1 MQDNQQDNS
10 FLSTSFGQTL
20 SNSSLRN
27 DPMTRDNITQ
37 AEEMALNQIASD
49 DQILRIVNDGAGTT
63 SNATPNGRSMSL
75 GDVLEQ
81 RISDLE
87 ALQNAAET
95 ASKEGRE
102 GPSWTESNQY
112 DLDFYKSI
120 LYENPDARP
129 EDRITY
135 PRFSQLEI
143 SDCVNYTATGVSE
156 VSQKEYTAYTKM
168 ATFQFPEDSTR
179 YVTYA
184 GTGPEVTSWLE
195 DGRMATTASGV
206 QAQKAASEYLNRV
219 MKEYSG
225 DDFIVAGYSKGG
237 NEALYAG
244 IMLNDDD
251 RKRLYKLRN
260 FDGPGMG
267 SELLENE
274 TFTDQYKKLKEHL
287 GDKLYCLSPQNSF
300 VGHLM
305 NNHDTYVYFQ
315 SCDKDLSSGMMAH
328 VYKNWVFNAD
338 GSLVT
343 ADADGNPLQRTELS
357 EFYESLLENLLAVLT
372 PEQTERF
379 YDMLEKLCVDNEI
392 VGLWE
397 LNKLCTKDGKFD
409 LDTLCNVVVS
419 FAASLDNED
428 LNVLATIVDTIITT
442 NNLSYFLEL
451 LAEYTTKSVGF
462 EWNGFLRGAV
472 DALNRRW
479 VSKIDLA
486 PVLKVLVAA
495 LSTLVVGAAAVY
507 VGVKWVVENA
517 GSMIEK
523 LRLTVS
529 ELCEKFLA
537 NLDSV
542 WAKAEQMIVRIKTR
556 LSQAAQG
563 LYQNIQAIMAA
574 PNAVEALRIA
584 LQQSKEIV
592 VGAADKIGQTVQT
605 VLRTTVEKIDQGF
618 QAGESF
624 FNSIFDGCKLLFRQ
638 TKEHFSS
645 MAGGLSVRASR
656 YVSLDIDKDGLM
668 ETVHL
673 LNKAAQHAEG
683 LGSRVGS
690 ICGRLAREGAVDAL
704 TGNFIS
710 LISSCHVVVARLQ
723 VSHYG
728 EIVSMAG
735 KVERICTAYENAKRQ
750 ICVALSRLNG

>member
-1 MQDNQQDNS
+1 MQDNQQDHS

-49 DQILRIVNDGAGTT
+49 DQILRIVSDGTGPT
-63 SNATPNGRSMSL
+63 SNAVADGRSMSL

-129 EDRITY
+129 KDRITY
-135 PRFSQLEI
+135 PRFSQLKI

-156 VSQKEYTAYTKM
+156 VSQEKYTSYTKM
-168 ATFQFPEDSTR
+168 ATFQFPKDDTR

-206 QAQKAASEYLNRV
+206 QAQKAASEYLNSV

-274 TFTDQYKKLKEHL
+274 TFTDQYKKLKKHL
-287 GDKLYCLSPQNSF
+287 GDKLYCLSPQNSV

-328 VYKNWVFNAD
+328 DYKNWVFNAD

-343 ADADGNPLQRTELS
+343 KDADGNPLQRTELS
-357 EFYESLLENLLAVLT
+357 EFYENLMENLLAVLT

-392 VGLWE
+392 VGFWE

-428 LNVLATIVDTIITT
+428 LNILATIVDTIITT

-529 ELCEKFLA
+529 ELCEKFLT

-542 WAKAEQMIVRIKTR
+542 WAKAEQMIERIKTR

-605 VLRTTVEKIDQGF
+605 VLRTTVEKIERGF

-645 MAGGLSVRASR
+645 MAAGLSIRASR

-668 ETVHL
+668 ETVRL
-673 LNKAAQHAEG
+673 LNKAKQHAEG

-690 ICGRLAREGAVDAL
+690 ICGRLAAEGTVDAM
-704 TGNFIS
+704 TGNFSS

-723 VSHYG
+723 VNHYG
-728 EIVSMAG
+728 DIVSMAG

-750 ICVALSRLNG
+750 IRTALPHLDG

>member
-81 RISDLE
+81 RISDLT
-87 ALQNAAET
+87 AL
-95 ASKEGRE
+95 KEKGV
-102 GPSWTESNQY
+102 SWSESNQY
-112 DLDFYKSI
+112 DLDFYTTLS
-120 LYENPDARP
+120 EN
-129 EDRITY
+129 
-135 PRFSQLEI
+135 PRFSQLKI

-156 VSQKEYTAYTKM
+156 VSKKEYTAYTKM

-206 QAQKAASEYLNRV
+206 QAQKAASKYLNSV

-328 VYKNWVFNAD
+328 DYKNWVFNAD

-442 NNLSYFLEL
+442 NNLSYFLKL

-462 EWNGFLRGAV
+462 ERNGFLRGAV

-479 VSKIDLA
+479 ASKIDLA

-529 ELCEKFLA
+529 DLCEKFLT

-542 WAKAEQMIVRIKTR
+542 WAKAEQMIERIKTR
-556 LSQAAQG
+556 LRQAAQG

-645 MAGGLSVRASR
+645 MAAGLSVRASR

-750 ICVALSRLNG
+750 IRVALSRLNG

>member
-81 RISDLE
+81 RISDLT
-87 ALQNAAET
+87 AL
-95 ASKEGRE
+95 KEKGV
-102 GPSWTESNQY
+102 SWSESNQY
-112 DLDFYKSI
+112 DLDFYTTLS
-120 LYENPDARP
+120 EN
-129 EDRITY
+129 
-135 PRFSQLEI
+135 PRFSQLKI

-156 VSQKEYTAYTKM
+156 VSKKEYTAYTKM

-206 QAQKAASEYLNRV
+206 QAQKAASKYLNSV

-328 VYKNWVFNAD
+328 DYKNWVFNAD

-442 NNLSYFLEL
+442 NNLSYFLKL

-462 EWNGFLRGAV
+462 ERNGFLRGAV

-479 VSKIDLA
+479 ASKIDLA

-542 WAKAEQMIVRIKTR
+542 WAKAEQMIEQIKTR

-645 MAGGLSVRASR
+645 MAAGLSVRASR

-750 ICVALSRLNG
+750 IRVALSRLNG

>member
-81 RISDLE
+81 RISDLT
-87 ALQNAAET
+87 AL
-95 ASKEGRE
+95 KEKGV
-102 GPSWTESNQY
+102 SWSESNQY
-112 DLDFYKSI
+112 DLDFYTTLS
-120 LYENPDARP
+120 EN
-129 EDRITY
+129 
-135 PRFSQLEI
+135 PRFSQLKI

-156 VSQKEYTAYTKM
+156 VSKKEYTAYTKM

-206 QAQKAASEYLNRV
+206 QAQKAASKYLNSV

-328 VYKNWVFNAD
+328 DYKNWVFNAD

-442 NNLSYFLEL
+442 NNLSYFLKL

-462 EWNGFLRGAV
+462 ERNGFLRGAV

-479 VSKIDLA
+479 ASKIDLA

-542 WAKAEQMIVRIKTR
+542 WAKAEQMIERIKTR
-556 LSQAAQG
+556 LRQAAQG

-645 MAGGLSVRASR
+645 MAAGLSVRASR

-750 ICVALSRLNG
+750 IRVALSRLNG

>member
-1 MQDNQQDNS
+1 MKDQQEENP
-10 FLSTSFGQTL
+10 FFSTSFGQTL
-20 SNSSLRN
+20 SGSNQRH
-27 DPMTRDNITQ
+27 DAMTRDNITQ

-49 DQILRIVNDGAGTT
+49 DQILRIVSDGTGPT
-63 SNATPNGRSMSL
+63 SNAVADGRSMSL

-81 RISDLE
+81 RISDLT
-87 ALQNAAET
+87 AL
-95 ASKEGRE
+95 KEKGV
-102 GPSWTESNQY
+102 SWSESNQY
-112 DLDFYKSI
+112 NLDFYKTLS
-120 LYENPDARP
+120 EN
-129 EDRITY
+129 
-135 PRFSQLEI
+135 PRFSQLKI
-143 SDCVNYTATGVSE
+143 SDCVDYTATGVSE
-156 VSQKEYTAYTKM
+156 VSQEKYTSYTKM
-168 ATFQFPEDSTR
+168 ATFQFPKDDTGSCTR

-206 QAQKAASEYLNRV
+206 QAQKAASEYLNSV
-219 MKEYSG
+219 MKEYSGDEFSG

-274 TFTDQYKKLKEHL
+274 TFTDQYKDLKEHL
-287 GDKLYCLSPQNSF
+287 GDKLYCLSPQNSV

-328 VYKNWVFNAD
+328 DYKNWVFNAD

-343 ADADGNPLQRTELS
+343 KDADGNPLQRTELS
-357 EFYESLLENLLAVLT
+357 EFYENLMENLLAVLT

-392 VGLWE
+392 VGFWE
-397 LNKLCTKDGKFD
+397 LNKFCTKDGKFD

-419 FAASLDNED
+419 FAASLDDED

-462 EWNGFLRGAV
+462 EWNGFLRGAL

-537 NLDSV
+537 NLDCV
-542 WAKAEQMIVRIKTR
+542 WAKAEQMIERIKTR

-584 LQQSKEIV
+584 LQQSKEAA
-592 VGAADKIGQTVQT
+592 VGAADWIGQTVQA
-605 VLRTTVEKIDQGF
+605 VLRTTVEKIERGF

-645 MAGGLSVRASR
+645 MAAGLSVRASR

-668 ETVHL
+668 ETVRL
-673 LNKAAQHAEG
+673 LNKAKQHAEG

-690 ICGRLAREGAVDAL
+690 ICGRLAAEGTVDAM
-704 TGNFIS
+704 TGNFSS

-723 VSHYG
+723 VNHYG
-728 EIVSMAG
+728 DIVSMAG

-750 ICVALSRLNG
+750 IRTALPHLDG

>member
-1 MQDNQQDNS
+1 MKDQQEENP
-10 FLSTSFGQTL
+10 FFSTSFGQTL
-20 SNSSLRN
+20 SGSNQRH
-27 DPMTRDNITQ
+27 DAMTRDNITQ

-49 DQILRIVNDGAGTT
+49 DQILRIVSDGTGPT
-63 SNATPNGRSMSL
+63 SNAVADGRSMSL

-81 RISDLE
+81 RISDLT
-87 ALQNAAET
+87 AL
-95 ASKEGRE
+95 KEKGV
-102 GPSWTESNQY
+102 SWSESNQY
-112 DLDFYKSI
+112 NLDFYKTLS
-120 LYENPDARP
+120 EN
-129 EDRITY
+129 
-135 PRFSQLEI
+135 PRFSQLKI
-143 SDCVNYTATGVSE
+143 SDCVDYTATGVSE
-156 VSQKEYTAYTKM
+156 VSQEKYTSYTKM
-168 ATFQFPEDSTR
+168 ATFQFPKDDTGSCTR

-206 QAQKAASEYLNRV
+206 QAQKAASEYLNSV

-225 DDFIVAGYSKGG
+225 DEFSRDDFIVAGYSKGG

-244 IMLNDDD
+244 AMLSEEDL
-251 RKRLYKLRN
+251 KRLYKLRN

-274 TFTDQYKKLKEHL
+274 TFAGKYKALKDHL
-287 GDKLYCLSPQNSF
+287 SDGLYCLSPQNSV

-328 VYKNWVFNAD
+328 DYKNWVFNAD

-343 ADADGNPLQRTELS
+343 KDADGNPLQRTELS
-357 EFYESLLENLLAVLT
+357 EFYENLMENLLAVLT

-392 VGLWE
+392 VGFWE

-419 FAASLDNED
+419 FAASLDDED
-428 LNVLATIVDTIITT
+428 LNVLATIVNTIITT

-451 LAEYTTKSVGF
+451 LAEYTSKSVGF

-479 VSKIDLA
+479 ASKIDLA

-495 LSTLVVGAAAVY
+495 LSRLIVGAAAVY

-529 ELCEKFLA
+529 DLCEKFLT

-542 WAKAEQMIVRIKTR
+542 WAKAEQMIEQIKTR

-563 LYQNIQAIMAA
+563 LYRNIQAIMAA

-584 LQQSKEIV
+584 LQQSKEAA
-592 VGAADKIGQTVQT
+592 VGAADWIGQTVQM
-605 VLRTTVEKIDQGF
+605 VLRTTVEKIERGF

-645 MAGGLSVRASR
+645 MAAGLSVRASR

-668 ETVHL
+668 ETVRL
-673 LNKAAQHAEG
+673 LNKAKQHAEG

-690 ICGRLAREGAVDAL
+690 ICGRLAAEGTVDAM
-704 TGNFIS
+704 TGNFSS

-723 VSHYG
+723 VNHYG
-728 EIVSMAG
+728 DIVSMEG

-750 ICVALSRLNG
+750 IRTALPHLDG

>member
-1 MQDNQQDNS
+1 MKDQQEENP
-10 FLSTSFGQTL
+10 FFSTSFGQTL
-20 SNSSLRN
+20 SGSNQRH
-27 DPMTRDNITQ
+27 DAMTRDNITQ

-49 DQILRIVNDGAGTT
+49 DQILRIVSDGTGPT
-63 SNATPNGRSMSL
+63 SNAVADGRSMSL

-81 RISDLE
+81 RISDLT
-87 ALQNAAET
+87 AL
-95 ASKEGRE
+95 KEKGV
-102 GPSWTESNQY
+102 SWSESNQY
-112 DLDFYKSI
+112 NLDFYKTLS
-120 LYENPDARP
+120 EN
-129 EDRITY
+129 
-135 PRFSQLEI
+135 PRFSQLKI
-143 SDCVNYTATGVSE
+143 SDCVDYTATGVSE
-156 VSQKEYTAYTKM
+156 VSQEKYTSYTKM
-168 ATFQFPEDSTR
+168 ATFQFPKDDTGSCTR

-206 QAQKAASEYLNRV
+206 QAQKAASEYLNSV
-219 MKEYSG
+219 MKEYSGDEFSG

-244 IMLNDDD
+244 AMLSDDD

-274 TFTDQYKKLKEHL
+274 TFAGKYKALKDHL
-287 GDKLYCLSPQNSF
+287 SDGLYCLSPQNSV
-300 VGHLM
+300 VGHLMNNHEM

-315 SCDKDLSSGMMAH
+315 SCDDNLGSGMMAH
-328 VYKNWVFNAD
+328 DYKNWVFNAD

-343 ADADGNPLQRTELS
+343 KDADGNPLQRTELS
-357 EFYESLLENLLAVLT
+357 EFYENLMENLLAVLT

-392 VGLWE
+392 VGFWE

-419 FAASLDNED
+419 FAASLDDED

-495 LSTLVVGAAAVY
+495 LSRLIVGAAAVY

-529 ELCEKFLA
+529 DLCEKFLT

-542 WAKAEQMIVRIKTR
+542 WAKAEQMIEQIKTR

-592 VGAADKIGQTVQT
+592 VGAADKIGQTVQM
-605 VLRTTVEKIDQGF
+605 VLRTTVEKIERGF

-645 MAGGLSVRASR
+645 MAAGLSVRASR

-668 ETVHL
+668 ETVRL
-673 LNKAAQHAEG
+673 LNKAKQHAEG

-690 ICGRLAREGAVDAL
+690 ICGRLAAEGTVDAM
-704 TGNFIS
+704 TGNFSS

-723 VSHYG
+723 VNHYG
-728 EIVSMAG
+728 DIVSMAG

-750 ICVALSRLNG
+750 IRTALPHLDG

>member
-1 MQDNQQDNS
+1 MKDQQEENP
-10 FLSTSFGQTL
+10 FFSTSFGQTL
-20 SNSSLRN
+20 SGSNQRH
-27 DPMTRDNITQ
+27 DAMTRDNITQ

-49 DQILRIVNDGAGTT
+49 DQILRIVSDGTGPT
-63 SNATPNGRSMSL
+63 SNAVADGRSMSL

-81 RISDLE
+81 RISDLT
-87 ALQNAAET
+87 AL
-95 ASKEGRE
+95 KEKGV
-102 GPSWTESNQY
+102 SWSESNQY
-112 DLDFYKSI
+112 NLDFYKTLS
-120 LYENPDARP
+120 EN
-129 EDRITY
+129 
-135 PRFSQLEI
+135 PRFSQLKI
-143 SDCVNYTATGVSE
+143 SDCVDYTATGVSE
-156 VSQKEYTAYTKM
+156 VSQEKYTSYTKM
-168 ATFQFPEDSTR
+168 ATFQFPKDDTGSCTR

-206 QAQKAASEYLNRV
+206 QAQKAASEYLNSV

-225 DDFIVAGYSKGG
+225 DEFSRDDFIVAGYSKGG

-244 IMLNDDD
+244 AMLSEEDL
-251 RKRLYKLRN
+251 KRLYKLRN

-274 TFTDQYKKLKEHL
+274 TFAGKYKALKDHL
-287 GDKLYCLSPQNSF
+287 SDGLYCLSPQNSV
-300 VGHLM
+300 VGHLMNNHEM

-315 SCDKDLSSGMMAH
+315 SCDDNLGSGMMAH
-328 VYKNWVFNAD
+328 DYKNWVFNAD

-343 ADADGNPLQRTELS
+343 KDADGNPLQRTELS
-357 EFYESLLENLLAVLT
+357 EFYENLMENLLAVLT

-392 VGLWE
+392 VGFWE

-419 FAASLDNED
+419 FAASLDDED

-451 LAEYTTKSVGF
+451 LAEYTSKSVGF

-542 WAKAEQMIVRIKTR
+542 WAKAEQMIEQIKTR

-563 LYQNIQAIMAA
+563 LYRNIQAIMAA
-574 PNAVEALRIA
+574 PNAVEAIKIA
-584 LQQSKEIV
+584 LQQSKEAA
-592 VGAADKIGQTVQT
+592 VGAADWIGQTVQA
-605 VLRTTVEKIDQGF
+605 VLRTTVEKIERGF

-645 MAGGLSVRASR
+645 MAAGLSVRASR

-668 ETVHL
+668 ETVRL
-673 LNKAAQHAEG
+673 LDKAKQHAEG

-690 ICGRLAREGAVDAL
+690 ICGRLAAEGTVDAM
-704 TGNFIS
+704 TGNFSS

-750 ICVALSRLNG
+750 IRTALPHLDG

>member
-1 MQDNQQDNS
+1 MQDNQQDHS

-49 DQILRIVNDGAGTT
+49 DQILRMVNDGAGTT

-81 RISDLE
+81 RISDLT
-87 ALQNAAET
+87 AL
-95 ASKEGRE
+95 KKKGV
-102 GPSWTESNQY
+102 SWSESNQY
-112 DLDFYKSI
+112 NLDFYKTLS
-120 LYENPDARP
+120 EN
-129 EDRITY
+129 
-135 PRFSQLEI
+135 PRFSQLKI
-143 SDCVNYTATGVSE
+143 SDCVDYTATDVSE
-156 VSQKEYTAYTKM
+156 VSKKEYTAYTKM

-206 QAQKAASEYLNRV
+206 QAQKAASKYLNSV

-287 GDKLYCLSPQNSF
+287 GDKLYCLSPQNSV

-328 VYKNWVFNAD
+328 DYKNWVFNAD

-357 EFYESLLENLLAVLT
+357 EFYENLMENLLAVLT

-392 VGLWE
+392 VGFWE

-428 LNVLATIVDTIITT
+428 LNILATIVDTIITT

-451 LAEYTTKSVGF
+451 VAEYTTKSVGL
-462 EWNGFLRGAV
+462 EWNGFQRGAV

-542 WAKAEQMIVRIKTR
+542 WAKAEQMIERIKTR

-645 MAGGLSVRASR
+645 MAAGLSVRASR

-750 ICVALSRLNG
+750 IRVALSRLNG

>member
-20 SNSSLRN
+20 SNSNLRN

-81 RISDLE
+81 RISDLT
-87 ALQNAAET
+87 AL
-95 ASKEGRE
+95 KEKGV
-102 GPSWTESNQY
+102 SWSESNQY
-112 DLDFYKSI
+112 DLDFYTTLS
-120 LYENPDARP
+120 EN
-129 EDRITY
+129 
-135 PRFSQLEI
+135 PRFSQLKI

-156 VSQKEYTAYTKM
+156 VSQGKYTSYTKM

-206 QAQKAASEYLNRV
+206 QAQKAASKYLNSV

-328 VYKNWVFNAD
+328 DYKNWVFNAD

-462 EWNGFLRGAV
+462 ERNGFLRGAM

-479 VSKIDLA
+479 ASKIDLA

-542 WAKAEQMIVRIKTR
+542 WAKAEQMIERIKTR
-556 LSQAAQG
+556 LRQAAQG

-645 MAGGLSVRASR
+645 MAAGLSVRASR

-750 ICVALSRLNG
+750 IRVALSRLNG

>member
-49 DQILRIVNDGAGTT
+49 DQILRMVNDGAGTT

-81 RISDLE
+81 RISDLT
-87 ALQNAAET
+87 AL
-95 ASKEGRE
+95 KEKGV
-102 GPSWTESNQY
+102 SWSESNQY
-112 DLDFYKSI
+112 NLDFYKTLS
-120 LYENPDARP
+120 EN
-129 EDRITY
+129 
-135 PRFSQLEI
+135 PRFSQLKI
-143 SDCVNYTATGVSE
+143 SDCVDYTATDVSE
-156 VSQKEYTAYTKM
+156 VSKKEYTAYTKM

-206 QAQKAASEYLNRV
+206 QAQKAASKYLNSV

-244 IMLNDDD
+244 AMLSEKDL
-251 RKRLYKLRN
+251 KRLYKLRN

-328 VYKNWVFNAD
+328 DYKNWVFNAD

-442 NNLSYFLEL
+442 NNLFYFLEL

-479 VSKIDLA
+479 VSKIDLT

-537 NLDSV
+537 NLDGV
-542 WAKAEQMIVRIKTR
+542 WAKAEQMIEQIKTR

-645 MAGGLSVRASR
+645 MAAGLSVRASR

-750 ICVALSRLNG
+750 IRVALSRLNG

>member
-1 MQDNQQDNS
+1 MQDNQQDHS

-49 DQILRIVNDGAGTT
+49 DQILRIVSDGTGPT
-63 SNATPNGRSMSL
+63 SNAVADGRSMSL

-81 RISDLE
+81 RISDLT
-87 ALQNAAET
+87 AL
-95 ASKEGRE
+95 KEKGV
-102 GPSWTESNQY
+102 SWSESNQY
-112 DLDFYKSI
+112 NLDFYKTLS
-120 LYENPDARP
+120 EN
-129 EDRITY
+129 
-135 PRFSQLEI
+135 PRFSQLKI
-143 SDCVNYTATGVSE
+143 SDCVDYTATGVSE
-156 VSQKEYTAYTKM
+156 VSQEKYTSYTKM
-168 ATFQFPEDSTR
+168 ATFQFPKDDTGSCTR

-206 QAQKAASEYLNRV
+206 QAQKAASEYLNSV
-219 MKEYSG
+219 MKEYSGDEFSG

-274 TFTDQYKKLKEHL
+274 TFTKQYKDLKEHL
-287 GDKLYCLSPQNSF
+287 GDKLYCLSPQNSV

-328 VYKNWVFNAD
+328 DYKNWVFNAD

-343 ADADGNPLQRTELS
+343 KDADGNPLQRTELS
-357 EFYESLLENLLAVLT
+357 EFYENLMENLLAVLT

-392 VGLWE
+392 VGFWE

-428 LNVLATIVDTIITT
+428 LNILATIVDTIITT

-462 EWNGFLRGAV
+462 EWNGFLRGAL

-537 NLDSV
+537 NLDCV
-542 WAKAEQMIVRIKTR
+542 WAKAEQMIERIKTR

-584 LQQSKEIV
+584 LQQSKEAA
-592 VGAADKIGQTVQT
+592 VGAADWIGQTVQA
-605 VLRTTVEKIDQGF
+605 VLRTTVEKIERGF

-645 MAGGLSVRASR
+645 MAAGLSVRASR

-668 ETVHL
+668 ETVRL
-673 LNKAAQHAEG
+673 LNKAKQHAEG

-690 ICGRLAREGAVDAL
+690 ICGRLAAEGTVDAM
-704 TGNFIS
+704 TGNFSS

-723 VSHYG
+723 VNHYG
-728 EIVSMAG
+728 DIVSMAG

-750 ICVALSRLNG
+750 IRTALPHLDG

>member
-1 MQDNQQDNS
+1 MKDQQEENP
-10 FLSTSFGQTL
+10 FFSTSFGQTL
-20 SNSSLRN
+20 SGSNQRH
-27 DPMTRDNITQ
+27 DAMTRDNITQ

-49 DQILRIVNDGAGTT
+49 DQILRIVSDGTGPT
-63 SNATPNGRSMSL
+63 SNAVADGRSMSL

-81 RISDLE
+81 RISDLN
-87 ALQNAAET
+87 AL
-95 ASKEGRE
+95 KEKGV
-102 GPSWTESNQY
+102 SWSESNQY
-112 DLDFYKSI
+112 NLDFYKTLS
-120 LYENPDARP
+120 EN
-129 EDRITY
+129 
-135 PRFSQLEI
+135 PRFSQLKI

-156 VSQKEYTAYTKM
+156 VSQEKYTSYTKM
-168 ATFQFPEDSTR
+168 ATFQFPKDDTGSCTR

-206 QAQKAASEYLNRV
+206 QAQKAASEYLNSV

-225 DDFIVAGYSKGG
+225 DEFSRDDFIVAGYSKGG

-244 IMLNDDD
+244 AMLSEEDL
-251 RKRLYKLRN
+251 KRLYKLRN

-328 VYKNWVFNAD
+328 DYKNWVFNAD

-343 ADADGNPLQRTELS
+343 KDADGNPLQRTELS
-357 EFYESLLENLLAVLT
+357 EFYENLMENLLAVLT

-379 YDMLEKLCVDNEI
+379 YDMLEKLCVDNKITWTSEF
-392 VGLWE
+392 
-397 LNKLCTKDGKFD
+397 NKIWTKDGKFD

-419 FAASLDNED
+419 FAASLDDED

-479 VSKIDLA
+479 ASKIDLA

-495 LSTLVVGAAAVY
+495 LSRLIVGAAAVY

-517 GSMIEK
+517 GSTIEK

-529 ELCEKFLA
+529 DLCEKFLT

-542 WAKAEQMIVRIKTR
+542 WAKAEQMIEQIKTR

-563 LYQNIQAIMAA
+563 LYRNIQAIMAA
-574 PNAVEALRIA
+574 PNAVEAITIA

-592 VGAADKIGQTVQT
+592 VVAADKIGQTVQM
-605 VLRTTVEKIDQGF
+605 VLRTTVEKIERGF

-645 MAGGLSVRASR
+645 MAAGLSVRASR

-668 ETVHL
+668 ETVRL

-690 ICGRLAREGAVDAL
+690 ICGRLAAEGTVDAM
-704 TGNFIS
+704 TGNFSS

-723 VSHYG
+723 VNHYG
-728 EIVSMAG
+728 DIVSMEG

-750 ICVALSRLNG
+750 IRTALPHLDG

>member
-1 MQDNQQDNS
+1 MKDQQEENP
-10 FLSTSFGQTL
+10 FFSTSFGQTL
-20 SNSSLRN
+20 SGSNQRH
-27 DPMTRDNITQ
+27 DAMTRDNITQ

-49 DQILRIVNDGAGTT
+49 DQILRIVSDGTGPT
-63 SNATPNGRSMSL
+63 SNAVADGRSMSL

-81 RISDLE
+81 RISDLT
-87 ALQNAAET
+87 AL
-95 ASKEGRE
+95 KEKGV
-102 GPSWTESNQY
+102 SWSESNQY
-112 DLDFYKSI
+112 NLDFYKTLS
-120 LYENPDARP
+120 EN
-129 EDRITY
+129 
-135 PRFSQLEI
+135 PRFSQLKI

-156 VSQKEYTAYTKM
+156 VSQEKYTSYTKM
-168 ATFQFPEDSTR
+168 ATFQFPKDDTGSCTR

-206 QAQKAASEYLNRV
+206 QAQKAASEYLNSV

-225 DDFIVAGYSKGG
+225 DEFSRDDFIVAGYSKGG

-244 IMLNDDD
+244 AMLSEEDL
-251 RKRLYKLRN
+251 KRLYKLRN

-328 VYKNWVFNAD
+328 DYKNWVFNAD

-343 ADADGNPLQRTELS
+343 KDADGNPLQRTELS
-357 EFYESLLENLLAVLT
+357 EFYENLMENLLAVLT

-379 YDMLEKLCVDNEI
+379 YDMLEKLCVDNKITWTSEF
-392 VGLWE
+392 
-397 LNKLCTKDGKFD
+397 NKIWTKDGKFD

-419 FAASLDNED
+419 FAASLDDED

-479 VSKIDLA
+479 ASKIDLA

-495 LSTLVVGAAAVY
+495 LSRLIVGAAAVY

-517 GSMIEK
+517 GSTIEK

-529 ELCEKFLA
+529 DLCEKFLT

-542 WAKAEQMIVRIKTR
+542 WAKAEQMIEQIKTR

-563 LYQNIQAIMAA
+563 LYRNIQAIMAA
-574 PNAVEALRIA
+574 PNAVEAIKIA

-592 VGAADKIGQTVQT
+592 VVAADKIGQTVQM
-605 VLRTTVEKIDQGF
+605 VLRTTVEKIERGF

-645 MAGGLSVRASR
+645 MAAGLSVRASR

-668 ETVHL
+668 ETVRL

-690 ICGRLAREGAVDAL
+690 ICGRLAAEGTVDAM
-704 TGNFIS
+704 TGNFSS

-723 VSHYG
+723 VNHYG
-728 EIVSMAG
+728 DIVSMEG

-750 ICVALSRLNG
+750 IRTALPHLDG

>member
-1 MQDNQQDNS
+1 MKDQQEENP
-10 FLSTSFGQTL
+10 FFSTSFGQTL
-20 SNSSLRN
+20 SGSNQRH
-27 DPMTRDNITQ
+27 DAMTRDNITQ

-49 DQILRIVNDGAGTT
+49 DQILRIVSDGTGPT
-63 SNATPNGRSMSL
+63 SNAVADGRSMSL

-81 RISDLE
+81 RISDLT
-87 ALQNAAET
+87 AL
-95 ASKEGRE
+95 KEKGV
-102 GPSWTESNQY
+102 SWSESNQY
-112 DLDFYKSI
+112 NLDFYKTLS
-120 LYENPDARP
+120 EN
-129 EDRITY
+129 
-135 PRFSQLEI
+135 PRFSQLKI
-143 SDCVNYTATGVSE
+143 SDCVDYTATGVSE
-156 VSQKEYTAYTKM
+156 VSQEKYTSYTKM
-168 ATFQFPEDSTR
+168 ATFQFPKDDTGSCTR

-206 QAQKAASEYLNRV
+206 QAQKAASEYLNSV

-225 DDFIVAGYSKGG
+225 DEFSRDDFIVAGYSKGG

-244 IMLNDDD
+244 AMLSEEDL
-251 RKRLYKLRN
+251 KRLYKLRN

-287 GDKLYCLSPQNSF
+287 GDKLYCLSPQNSV
-300 VGHLM
+300 VGHLMNNHEM

-315 SCDKDLSSGMMAH
+315 SCDDNLGSGMMAH
-328 VYKNWVFNAD
+328 DYKNWVFNAD

-343 ADADGNPLQRTELS
+343 KDADGNPLQRTELS
-357 EFYESLLENLLAVLT
+357 EFYENLMENLLAVLT

-392 VGLWE
+392 VGFWE

-419 FAASLDNED
+419 FAASLDDED

-451 LAEYTTKSVGF
+451 LAEYTSKSVGF

-529 ELCEKFLA
+529 DLCEKFLT

-542 WAKAEQMIVRIKTR
+542 WAKAEQMIEQIKTR

-563 LYQNIQAIMAA
+563 LYRNIQAIMAA

-584 LQQSKEIV
+584 LQQSKEAA
-592 VGAADKIGQTVQT
+592 VGAADWIGQTIQA
-605 VLRTTVEKIDQGF
+605 VLRTTVEKIERGF

-645 MAGGLSVRASR
+645 MAAGLSVRASR

-668 ETVHL
+668 ETVRL
-673 LNKAAQHAEG
+673 LNKAKQHAEG

-690 ICGRLAREGAVDAL
+690 ICGRLAAEGTVDAM
-704 TGNFIS
+704 TGNFSS

-723 VSHYG
+723 VNHYG
-728 EIVSMAG
+728 DIVSMAG

-750 ICVALSRLNG
+750 IRTALPHLDG

>member
-1 MQDNQQDNS
+1 MQDNQQDHS

-49 DQILRIVNDGAGTT
+49 DQILRIVSDGTGPT
-63 SNATPNGRSMSL
+63 SNAVADGRSMSL

-81 RISDLE
+81 RISDLT
-87 ALQNAAET
+87 AL
-95 ASKEGRE
+95 KEKGV
-102 GPSWTESNQY
+102 SWSESNQY
-112 DLDFYKSI
+112 NLDFYKTLS
-120 LYENPDARP
+120 EN
-129 EDRITY
+129 
-135 PRFSQLEI
+135 PRFSQLKI
-143 SDCVNYTATGVSE
+143 SDCVDYTATGVSE
-156 VSQKEYTAYTKM
+156 VSQEKYTSYTKM
-168 ATFQFPEDSTR
+168 ATFQFPKDDTGSCTR

-206 QAQKAASEYLNRV
+206 QAQKAASEYLNSV
-219 MKEYSG
+219 MKEYSGDEFSG

-244 IMLNDDD
+244 AMLSDDD

-274 TFTDQYKKLKEHL
+274 TFAGKYKALKDHL
-287 GDKLYCLSPQNSF
+287 SDGLYCLSPQNSV
-300 VGHLM
+300 VGHLMNNHEM

-315 SCDKDLSSGMMAH
+315 SCDDNLGSGMMAH
-328 VYKNWVFNAD
+328 DYKNWVFNAD

-343 ADADGNPLQRTELS
+343 KDADGNPLQRTELS
-357 EFYESLLENLLAVLT
+357 EFYENLMENLLAVLT

-392 VGLWE
+392 VGFWE

-419 FAASLDNED
+419 FAASLDDED

-495 LSTLVVGAAAVY
+495 LSRLIVGAAAVY

-529 ELCEKFLA
+529 DLCEKFLT

-542 WAKAEQMIVRIKTR
+542 WAKAEQMIEQIKTR

-592 VGAADKIGQTVQT
+592 VGAADKIGQTVQM
-605 VLRTTVEKIDQGF
+605 VLRTTVEKIERGF

-645 MAGGLSVRASR
+645 MAAGLSVRASR

-668 ETVHL
+668 ETVRL
-673 LNKAAQHAEG
+673 LNKAKQHAEG

-690 ICGRLAREGAVDAL
+690 ICGRLAAEGTVDAM
-704 TGNFIS
+704 TGNFSS

-723 VSHYG
+723 VNHYG
-728 EIVSMAG
+728 DIVSMAG

-750 ICVALSRLNG
+750 IRTALPHLDG

>member
-1 MQDNQQDNS
+1 MKDQQEENP
-10 FLSTSFGQTL
+10 FFSTSFGQTL
-20 SNSSLRN
+20 SGSNQRH
-27 DPMTRDNITQ
+27 DAMTRDNITQ

-49 DQILRIVNDGAGTT
+49 DQILRIVSDGTGPT
-63 SNATPNGRSMSL
+63 SNAVADGRSMSL

-81 RISDLE
+81 RISDLT
-87 ALQNAAET
+87 AL
-95 ASKEGRE
+95 KEKGV
-102 GPSWTESNQY
+102 SWSESNQY
-112 DLDFYKSI
+112 NLDFYKTLS
-120 LYENPDARP
+120 EN
-129 EDRITY
+129 
-135 PRFSQLEI
+135 PRFSQLKI
-143 SDCVNYTATGVSE
+143 SDCVDYTATGVSE
-156 VSQKEYTAYTKM
+156 VSQEKYTSYTKM
-168 ATFQFPEDSTR
+168 ATFQFPKDDTGSCTR

-206 QAQKAASEYLNRV
+206 QAQKAASKYLNSV

-287 GDKLYCLSPQNSF
+287 GDKLYCLSPQNSV

-315 SCDKDLSSGMMAH
+315 SCDKDLGSGMMAH
-328 VYKNWVFNAD
+328 DYKNWVFNAD

-343 ADADGNPLQRTELS
+343 KDADGNPLQRTELS
-357 EFYESLLENLLAVLT
+357 EFYENLMENLLAVLT

-392 VGLWE
+392 VGFWE

-419 FAASLDNED
+419 FAASLDDED

-451 LAEYTTKSVGF
+451 LAEYTSKSVGF
-462 EWNGFLRGAV
+462 EWNGLLRGAV

-486 PVLKVLVAA
+486 PVLQVLIAA
-495 LSTLVVGAAAVY
+495 LSTLIVGAAAVY

-542 WAKAEQMIVRIKTR
+542 WAKAEQMIEQIKTR

-563 LYQNIQAIMAA
+563 LYRNIQAIMAA
-574 PNAVEALRIA
+574 PNAVEAIKIA
-584 LQQSKEIV
+584 LQQSKEAA
-592 VGAADKIGQTVQT
+592 VGAADWTGQTVQA
-605 VLRTTVEKIDQGF
+605 VLRTTVEKIERGF

-645 MAGGLSVRASR
+645 MAAGLSVRASR

-668 ETVHL
+668 ETVRL
-673 LNKAAQHAEG
+673 LDKAKQHAEG

-690 ICGRLAREGAVDAL
+690 ICGRLAAEGTVDAM
-704 TGNFIS
+704 TGNFSS

-750 ICVALSRLNG
+750 IRVALSRLNG

>member
-1 MQDNQQDNS
+1 MKDQQEENP
-10 FLSTSFGQTL
+10 FFSTSFGQTL
-20 SNSSLRN
+20 SGSNQRH
-27 DPMTRDNITQ
+27 DAMTRDNITQ

-49 DQILRIVNDGAGTT
+49 DQILRIVSDGTGPT
-63 SNATPNGRSMSL
+63 SNAVADGRSMSL

-81 RISDLE
+81 RISDLT
-87 ALQNAAET
+87 AL
-95 ASKEGRE
+95 KEKGV
-102 GPSWTESNQY
+102 SWSESNQY
-112 DLDFYKSI
+112 NLDFYKTLS
-120 LYENPDARP
+120 EN
-129 EDRITY
+129 
-135 PRFSQLEI
+135 PRFSQLKI
-143 SDCVNYTATGVSE
+143 SDCVDYTATGVSE
-156 VSQKEYTAYTKM
+156 VSQEKYTSYTKM
-168 ATFQFPEDSTR
+168 ATFQFPKDDTGSCTR

-206 QAQKAASEYLNRV
+206 QAQKAASEYLNSV

-225 DDFIVAGYSKGG
+225 DEFSRDDFIVAGYSKGG

-244 IMLNDDD
+244 AMLSEEDL
-251 RKRLYKLRN
+251 KRLYKLRN

-274 TFTDQYKKLKEHL
+274 TFAGKYKALKDHL
-287 GDKLYCLSPQNSF
+287 SDGLYCLSPQNSV
-300 VGHLM
+300 VGHLMNNHEM

-315 SCDKDLSSGMMAH
+315 SCDDNLGSGMMAH
-328 VYKNWVFNAD
+328 DYKNWVFNAD

-343 ADADGNPLQRTELS
+343 KDADGNPLQRTELS
-357 EFYESLLENLLAVLT
+357 EFYENLMENLLAVLT

-392 VGLWE
+392 VGFWE

-419 FAASLDNED
+419 FAASLDDED

-451 LAEYTTKSVGF
+451 LAEYTSKSVGF

-542 WAKAEQMIVRIKTR
+542 WAKAEQMIEQIKTR

-563 LYQNIQAIMAA
+563 LYRNIQAIMAA
-574 PNAVEALRIA
+574 PNAVEAIKIA
-584 LQQSKEIV
+584 LQQSKEAA
-592 VGAADKIGQTVQT
+592 VGAADWIGQTVQA
-605 VLRTTVEKIDQGF
+605 VLRTTVEKIERGF

-645 MAGGLSVRASR
+645 MAAGLSVRASR

-668 ETVHL
+668 ETVRL
-673 LNKAAQHAEG
+673 LDKAKQHAEG

-750 ICVALSRLNG
+750 IRVALSRLNG

>member
-1 MQDNQQDNS
+1 MKDQQEENP
-10 FLSTSFGQTL
+10 FFSTSFGQTL
-20 SNSSLRN
+20 SGSNQRH
-27 DPMTRDNITQ
+27 DAMTRDNITQ

-49 DQILRIVNDGAGTT
+49 DQILRIVSDGTGPT
-63 SNATPNGRSMSL
+63 SNAVADGRSMSL

-81 RISDLE
+81 RISDLT
-87 ALQNAAET
+87 AL
-95 ASKEGRE
+95 KEKGV
-102 GPSWTESNQY
+102 SWSESNQY
-112 DLDFYKSI
+112 NLDFYKTLS
-120 LYENPDARP
+120 EN
-129 EDRITY
+129 
-135 PRFSQLEI
+135 PRFSQLKI
-143 SDCVNYTATGVSE
+143 SDCVDYTATDVSE
-156 VSQKEYTAYTKM
+156 VSKKEYTAYTKM

-206 QAQKAASEYLNRV
+206 QAQKAASKYLNSV

-287 GDKLYCLSPQNSF
+287 GDKLYCLSPQNSV

-315 SCDKDLSSGMMAH
+315 SCDKDLGSGMMAH
-328 VYKNWVFNAD
+328 DYKNWVFNAD

-343 ADADGNPLQRTELS
+343 KDADGNPLQRTELS
-357 EFYESLLENLLAVLT
+357 EFYENLMENLLAVLT

-392 VGLWE
+392 VGFWE

-419 FAASLDNED
+419 FAASLDDED

-542 WAKAEQMIVRIKTR
+542 WAKAEQMIEQIKTR

-563 LYQNIQAIMAA
+563 LYRNIQAIMAA
-574 PNAVEALRIA
+574 PNAVEAIKIA
-584 LQQSKEIV
+584 LQQSKEAA
-592 VGAADKIGQTVQT
+592 VGAADWIGQTVQA
-605 VLRTTVEKIDQGF
+605 VLRTTVEKIERGF

-645 MAGGLSVRASR
+645 MAAGLSVRASR

-668 ETVHL
+668 ETVRL
-673 LNKAAQHAEG
+673 LDKAKQHAEG

-750 ICVALSRLNG
+750 IRVALSRLNG

>member
-1 MQDNQQDNS
+1 MKDQQEENP
-10 FLSTSFGQTL
+10 FFSTSFGQTL
-20 SNSSLRN
+20 SGSNQRH
-27 DPMTRDNITQ
+27 DAMTRDNITQ

-49 DQILRIVNDGAGTT
+49 DQILRIVSDGTGPT
-63 SNATPNGRSMSL
+63 SNAVADGRSMSL

-81 RISDLE
+81 RISDLT
-87 ALQNAAET
+87 AL
-95 ASKEGRE
+95 KEKGV
-102 GPSWTESNQY
+102 SWSESNQY
-112 DLDFYKSI
+112 NLDFYKTLS
-120 LYENPDARP
+120 EN
-129 EDRITY
+129 
-135 PRFSQLEI
+135 PRFSQLKI
-143 SDCVNYTATGVSE
+143 SDCVDYTATDVSE
-156 VSQKEYTAYTKM
+156 VSKKEYTAYTKM

-206 QAQKAASEYLNRV
+206 QAQKAASKYLNSV

-244 IMLNDDD
+244 AMLSEEDL
-251 RKRLYKLRN
+251 KRLYKLRN

-274 TFTDQYKKLKEHL
+274 TFTKQYKDLKEHL
-287 GDKLYCLSPQNSF
+287 GDKLYCLSPQNSV

-328 VYKNWVFNAD
+328 DYKNWVFNAD

-343 ADADGNPLQRTELS
+343 KDADGNPLQRTELS
-357 EFYESLLENLLAVLT
+357 EFYENLMENLLAVLT

-392 VGLWE
+392 VGFWE

-495 LSTLVVGAAAVY
+495 LSTLIVGAAAVY

-529 ELCEKFLA
+529 DLCEKFLT

-542 WAKAEQMIVRIKTR
+542 WAKAEQMIEQIKTR

-563 LYQNIQAIMAA
+563 LYRNIQAIMAA

-584 LQQSKEIV
+584 LQQSKEAA
-592 VGAADKIGQTVQT
+592 VGAADWIGQTVQA
-605 VLRTTVEKIDQGF
+605 VLRTTVEKIERGF

-645 MAGGLSVRASR
+645 MAAGLSVRASR
-656 YVSLDIDKDGLM
+656 YVSLDIDMDGLM
-668 ETVHL
+668 ETVRL
-673 LNKAAQHAEG
+673 LDKAKQHAEG

-690 ICGRLAREGAVDAL
+690 ICGRLAAEGTVDAM
-704 TGNFIS
+704 TGNFSS

-723 VSHYG
+723 VNHYG
-728 EIVSMAG
+728 DIVSMAG

-750 ICVALSRLNG
+750 IRTALPHLDG

>member
-1 MQDNQQDNS
+1 MKDQQEENP
-10 FLSTSFGQTL
+10 FFSTSFGQTL
-20 SNSSLRN
+20 SGSNQRH
-27 DPMTRDNITQ
+27 DAMTRDNITQ

-49 DQILRIVNDGAGTT
+49 DQILRIVSDGTGPT
-63 SNATPNGRSMSL
+63 SNAVADGRSMSL
-75 GDVLEQ
+75 GYVLEQ
-81 RISDLE
+81 RISDLT
-87 ALQNAAET
+87 AL
-95 ASKEGRE
+95 KEKGV
-102 GPSWTESNQY
+102 SWSESNQY
-112 DLDFYKSI
+112 NLDFYKTLS
-120 LYENPDARP
+120 EN
-129 EDRITY
+129 
-135 PRFSQLEI
+135 PRFSQLKI
-143 SDCVNYTATGVSE
+143 SDCVDYTATGVSE
-156 VSQKEYTAYTKM
+156 VSQEKYTSYTKM

-206 QAQKAASEYLNRV
+206 QAQKAASEYLNSV
-219 MKEYSG
+219 MKEYSE
-225 DDFIVAGYSKGG
+225 DSFIVAGYSKGG

-244 IMLNDDD
+244 AMLSEEDL
-251 RKRLYKLRN
+251 KRLYKLRN

-274 TFTDQYKKLKEHL
+274 TFAGKYKALKDHL
-287 GDKLYCLSPQNSF
+287 SDGLYCLSPQNSV

-315 SCDKDLSSGMMAH
+315 SCDDNLGSGMMAH
-328 VYKNWVFNAD
+328 DYKNWVFNAD

-343 ADADGNPLQRTELS
+343 KDADGNPLQRTELS
-357 EFYESLLENLLAVLT
+357 EFYENLMENLLAVLT

-392 VGLWE
+392 VGFWE

-419 FAASLDNED
+419 FAASLDDED

-451 LAEYTTKSVGF
+451 LAEYTSKSVGF

-529 ELCEKFLA
+529 DLCEKFLT

-542 WAKAEQMIVRIKTR
+542 WAKAEQMIEQIKTR

-563 LYQNIQAIMAA
+563 LYRNIQAIMAA

-584 LQQSKEIV
+584 LQQSKEAA
-592 VGAADKIGQTVQT
+592 VGAADWIGQTIQA
-605 VLRTTVEKIDQGF
+605 VLRTTVEKIERGF

-645 MAGGLSVRASR
+645 MAAGLSVRASR

-668 ETVHL
+668 ETVRL
-673 LNKAAQHAEG
+673 LNKAKQHAEG

-690 ICGRLAREGAVDAL
+690 ICGRLAAEGTVDAM
-704 TGNFIS
+704 TGNFSS

-723 VSHYG
+723 VNHYG
-728 EIVSMAG
+728 DIVSMAG

-750 ICVALSRLNG
+750 IRTALPHLDG

>member
-1 MQDNQQDNS
+1 MKDQQEENP
-10 FLSTSFGQTL
+10 FFSTSFGQTL
-20 SNSSLRN
+20 SGSNQRH
-27 DPMTRDNITQ
+27 DAMTRDNITQ

-49 DQILRIVNDGAGTT
+49 DQILRIVSDGTGPT
-63 SNATPNGRSMSL
+63 SNAVADGRSMSL

-81 RISDLE
+81 RISDLT
-87 ALQNAAET
+87 AL
-95 ASKEGRE
+95 KEKGV
-102 GPSWTESNQY
+102 SWSESNQY
-112 DLDFYKSI
+112 NLDFYKTLS
-120 LYENPDARP
+120 EN
-129 EDRITY
+129 
-135 PRFSQLEI
+135 PRFSQLKI
-143 SDCVNYTATGVSE
+143 SDCVDYTATDVSE
-156 VSQKEYTAYTKM
+156 VSKKEYTAYTKM

-206 QAQKAASEYLNRV
+206 QAQKAASKYLNSV

-244 IMLNDDD
+244 AMLSEEDL
-251 RKRLYKLRN
+251 KRLYKLRN

-274 TFTDQYKKLKEHL
+274 TFTKQYKDLKEHL
-287 GDKLYCLSPQNSF
+287 GDKLYCLSPQNSV

-328 VYKNWVFNAD
+328 DYKNWVFNAD

-343 ADADGNPLQRTELS
+343 KDVDGNPLQRTELS
-357 EFYESLLENLLAVLT
+357 EFYENLMENLLAVLT

-392 VGLWE
+392 VGFWE

-495 LSTLVVGAAAVY
+495 LSTLIVGAAAVY

-529 ELCEKFLA
+529 DLCEKFLT

-542 WAKAEQMIVRIKTR
+542 WAKAEQMIEQIKTR

-563 LYQNIQAIMAA
+563 LYRNIQAIMAA

-584 LQQSKEIV
+584 LQQSKEAA
-592 VGAADKIGQTVQT
+592 VGAADWIGQTVQA
-605 VLRTTVEKIDQGF
+605 VLRTTVEKIERGF

-645 MAGGLSVRASR
+645 MAAGLSVRASR
-656 YVSLDIDKDGLM
+656 YVSLDIDMDGLM
-668 ETVHL
+668 ETVRL
-673 LNKAAQHAEG
+673 LDKAKQHAEG

-690 ICGRLAREGAVDAL
+690 ICGRLAAEGTVDAM
-704 TGNFIS
+704 TGNFSS

-723 VSHYG
+723 VNHYG
-728 EIVSMAG
+728 DIVSMAG

-750 ICVALSRLNG
+750 IRTALPHLDG

>member
-1 MQDNQQDNS
+1 MKDQQEENP
-10 FLSTSFGQTL
+10 FFSTSFGQTL
-20 SNSSLRN
+20 SGSNQRH
-27 DPMTRDNITQ
+27 DAMTRDNITQ

-49 DQILRIVNDGAGTT
+49 DQILRIVSDGTGPT
-63 SNATPNGRSMSL
+63 SNAVADGRSMSL

-81 RISDLE
+81 RISDLT
-87 ALQNAAET
+87 AL
-95 ASKEGRE
+95 KEKGV
-102 GPSWTESNQY
+102 SWSESNQY
-112 DLDFYKSI
+112 NLDFYKTLS
-120 LYENPDARP
+120 EN
-129 EDRITY
+129 
-135 PRFSQLEI
+135 PRFSQLKI
-143 SDCVNYTATGVSE
+143 SDCVDYTATGVSE
-156 VSQKEYTAYTKM
+156 VSQEKYTSYTKM
-168 ATFQFPEDSTR
+168 ATFQFPKDDTGSCTR

-206 QAQKAASEYLNRV
+206 QAQKAASEYLNSV

-225 DDFIVAGYSKGG
+225 DEFSRDDFIVAGYSKGG

-244 IMLNDDD
+244 AMLSEEDL
-251 RKRLYKLRN
+251 KRLYKLRN

-328 VYKNWVFNAD
+328 DYKNWVFNAD

-343 ADADGNPLQRTELS
+343 KDADGNPLQRTELS
-357 EFYESLLENLLAVLT
+357 EFYENLMENLLAVLT

-379 YDMLEKLCVDNEI
+379 YDMLEKLCVDNKITWTSEF
-392 VGLWE
+392 
-397 LNKLCTKDGKFD
+397 NKIWTKDGKFD

-419 FAASLDNED
+419 FAASLDDED
-428 LNVLATIVDTIITT
+428 LNILATIVDTIITT

-451 LAEYTTKSVGF
+451 LAEYTSKSVGF

-479 VSKIDLA
+479 ASKIDLA

-517 GSMIEK
+517 GSTIEK

-529 ELCEKFLA
+529 DLCEKFLT

-542 WAKAEQMIVRIKTR
+542 WAKAEQMIEQIKTR

-563 LYQNIQAIMAA
+563 LYRNIQAIMAA
-574 PNAVEALRIA
+574 PNAVEAIKIA

-592 VGAADKIGQTVQT
+592 VVAADKIGQTVQM
-605 VLRTTVEKIDQGF
+605 VLRTTVEKIERGF

-645 MAGGLSVRASR
+645 MAAGLSVRASR

-668 ETVHL
+668 ETVRL
-673 LNKAAQHAEG
+673 LDKAKQHAEG
-683 LGSRVGS
+683 LGSRVSS
-690 ICGRLAREGAVDAL
+690 ICGRLAAEGTVDAM
-704 TGNFIS
+704 TGNFSS

-723 VSHYG
+723 VNHYG
-728 EIVSMAG
+728 DIVSMEG

-750 ICVALSRLNG
+750 IRTALPHLDG

>member
-1 MQDNQQDNS
+1 MQDNQQDHS

-49 DQILRIVNDGAGTT
+49 DQILRMVNDGAGTT

-129 EDRITY
+129 KDRITY
-135 PRFSQLEI
+135 PRFSQLKI

-156 VSQKEYTAYTKM
+156 VSQEKYTSYTKM
-168 ATFQFPEDSTR
+168 ATFQFPKDDTR

-206 QAQKAASEYLNRV
+206 QAQKAASEYLNSV

-274 TFTDQYKKLKEHL
+274 TFTDQYKKLKKHL
-287 GDKLYCLSPQNSF
+287 GDKLYCLSPQNSV

-328 VYKNWVFNAD
+328 DYKNWVFNAD

-343 ADADGNPLQRTELS
+343 KDADGNPLQRTELS
-357 EFYESLLENLLAVLT
+357 EFYENLMENLLAVLT

-392 VGLWE
+392 VGFWE

-428 LNVLATIVDTIITT
+428 LNILATIVDTIITT

-529 ELCEKFLA
+529 ELCEKFLT

-542 WAKAEQMIVRIKTR
+542 WAKAEQMIERIKTR

-584 LQQSKEIV
+584 LQQSKEAA
-592 VGAADKIGQTVQT
+592 VGAADWIGQTVQA
-605 VLRTTVEKIDQGF
+605 VLRTTVEKIERGF

-645 MAGGLSVRASR
+645 MAAGLSIRASR

-668 ETVHL
+668 ETVRL
-673 LNKAAQHAEG
+673 LNKAKQHAEG

-690 ICGRLAREGAVDAL
+690 ICGRLAAEGTVDAM
-704 TGNFIS
+704 TGNFSS

-723 VSHYG
+723 VNHYG
-728 EIVSMAG
+728 DIVSMAG

-750 ICVALSRLNG
+750 IRTALPHLDG

>member
-1 MQDNQQDNS
+1 MKDQQEENP
-10 FLSTSFGQTL
+10 FFSTSFGKTL
-20 SNSSLRN
+20 SGSNQRH
-27 DPMTRDNITQ
+27 DAMTRDNITQ

-49 DQILRIVNDGAGTT
+49 DQILRIVSDGTGPT
-63 SNATPNGRSMSL
+63 SNAVADGRSMSL

-81 RISDLE
+81 RISDLT
-87 ALQNAAET
+87 AL
-95 ASKEGRE
+95 KEKGV
-102 GPSWTESNQY
+102 SWSESNQY
-112 DLDFYKSI
+112 NLDFYKTLS
-120 LYENPDARP
+120 EN
-129 EDRITY
+129 
-135 PRFSQLEI
+135 PRFSQLKI
-143 SDCVNYTATGVSE
+143 SDCVDYTATGVSE
-156 VSQKEYTAYTKM
+156 VSQEKYTSYTKM
-168 ATFQFPEDSTR
+168 ATFQFPKDDTGSCTR

-206 QAQKAASEYLNRV
+206 QAQKAASEYLNSV

-225 DDFIVAGYSKGG
+225 DEFSRDDFIVAGYSKGG

-244 IMLNDDD
+244 AMLSEEDL
-251 RKRLYKLRN
+251 KRLYKLRN

-274 TFTDQYKKLKEHL
+274 TFAGKYKALKDHL
-287 GDKLYCLSPQNSF
+287 SDGLYCLSPQNSV
-300 VGHLM
+300 VGHLMNNHEM

-315 SCDKDLSSGMMAH
+315 SCDDNLGSGMMAH
-328 VYKNWVFNAD
+328 DYKNWVFNAD

-343 ADADGNPLQRTELS
+343 KDADGNPLQRTELS
-357 EFYESLLENLLAVLT
+357 EFYENLMENLLAVLT

-392 VGLWE
+392 VGFWE

-419 FAASLDNED
+419 FAASLDDED

-451 LAEYTTKSVGF
+451 LAEYTSKSVGF

-529 ELCEKFLA
+529 DLCEKFLA

-542 WAKAEQMIVRIKTR
+542 WAKAEQMIEQIKTR

-563 LYQNIQAIMAA
+563 LYRNIQAIMAA
-574 PNAVEALRIA
+574 PNAVEAIKIA

-592 VGAADKIGQTVQT
+592 VGAADKIGQTVQM
-605 VLRTTVEKIDQGF
+605 VLRTTVEKIERGF

-645 MAGGLSVRASR
+645 MAAGLSIRASR

-668 ETVHL
+668 ETVRL
-673 LNKAAQHAEG
+673 LNKAKQHAEG

-690 ICGRLAREGAVDAL
+690 ICGRLAAEGTVDAM
-704 TGNFIS
+704 TGNFSS

-723 VSHYG
+723 VNHYG
-728 EIVSMAG
+728 DIVSMAG

-750 ICVALSRLNG
+750 IRTALPHLDG

>member
-1 MQDNQQDNS
+1 MKDQQEENP
-10 FLSTSFGQTL
+10 FFSTSFGQTL
-20 SNSSLRN
+20 SGSNQRH
-27 DPMTRDNITQ
+27 DAMTRDNITQ

-49 DQILRIVNDGAGTT
+49 DQILRIVSDGTGPT
-63 SNATPNGRSMSL
+63 SNAVADGRSMSL

-81 RISDLE
+81 RISDLT
-87 ALQNAAET
+87 AL
-95 ASKEGRE
+95 KEKGV
-102 GPSWTESNQY
+102 SWSESNQY
-112 DLDFYKSI
+112 NLDFYKTLS
-120 LYENPDARP
+120 EN
-129 EDRITY
+129 
-135 PRFSQLEI
+135 PRFSQLKI

-156 VSQKEYTAYTKM
+156 VSQEKYTSYTKM

-206 QAQKAASEYLNRV
+206 QAQKAASEYLNSV

-274 TFTDQYKKLKEHL
+274 TFTDQYKKLKKHL
-287 GDKLYCLSPQNSF
+287 GDKLYCLSPQNSV

-328 VYKNWVFNAD
+328 DYKNWVFNAD

-343 ADADGNPLQRTELS
+343 KDADGNPLQRTELS
-357 EFYESLLENLLAVLT
+357 EFYENLMENLLAVLT

-392 VGLWE
+392 VGFWE

-419 FAASLDNED
+419 FAASLDDED

-495 LSTLVVGAAAVY
+495 LSRLIVGAAAVY

-529 ELCEKFLA
+529 ELCEKFLT

-542 WAKAEQMIVRIKTR
+542 WAKAEQMIEQIKTR

-592 VGAADKIGQTVQT
+592 VGAADKIGQTVQM
-605 VLRTTVEKIDQGF
+605 VLRTTVEKIERGF

-645 MAGGLSVRASR
+645 MAAGLSVRASR

-668 ETVHL
+668 ETVRL
-673 LNKAAQHAEG
+673 LNKAKQHAEG

-690 ICGRLAREGAVDAL
+690 ICGRLAAEGTVDAM
-704 TGNFIS
+704 TGNFSS

-723 VSHYG
+723 VNHYG
-728 EIVSMAG
+728 DIVSMAG

-750 ICVALSRLNG
+750 IRTALPHLDG

>member
-1 MQDNQQDNS
+1 MKDQQEENP
-10 FLSTSFGQTL
+10 FFSTSFGQTL
-20 SNSSLRN
+20 SGSNQRH
-27 DPMTRDNITQ
+27 DAMTRDNITQ

-49 DQILRIVNDGAGTT
+49 DQILRIVSDGTGPT
-63 SNATPNGRSMSL
+63 SNAVADGRSMSL

-81 RISDLE
+81 RISDLT
-87 ALQNAAET
+87 AL
-95 ASKEGRE
+95 KEKGV
-102 GPSWTESNQY
+102 SWSESNQY
-112 DLDFYKSI
+112 NLDFYKTLS
-120 LYENPDARP
+120 EN
-129 EDRITY
+129 
-135 PRFSQLEI
+135 PRFSQLKI
-143 SDCVNYTATGVSE
+143 SDCVDYTATGVSE
-156 VSQKEYTAYTKM
+156 VSQEKYTSYTKM
-168 ATFQFPEDSTR
+168 ATFQFPKDDTGSCTR

-206 QAQKAASEYLNRV
+206 QAQKAASEYLNSV
-219 MKEYSG
+219 MKEYSGDEFSG

-274 TFTDQYKKLKEHL
+274 TFTDQYKDLKEHL
-287 GDKLYCLSPQNSF
+287 GDKLYCLSPQNSV

-328 VYKNWVFNAD
+328 DYKNWVFNAD

-343 ADADGNPLQRTELS
+343 KDADGNPLQRTELS
-357 EFYESLLENLLAVLT
+357 EFYENLMENLLAVLT

-392 VGLWE
+392 VGFWE

-419 FAASLDNED
+419 FAASLDDED

-495 LSTLVVGAAAVY
+495 LSRLIVGAAAVY

-529 ELCEKFLA
+529 ELCEKFLT

-542 WAKAEQMIVRIKTR
+542 WAKAEQMIEQIKTR

-592 VGAADKIGQTVQT
+592 VGAADKIGQTVQM
-605 VLRTTVEKIDQGF
+605 VLRTTVEKIERGF

-645 MAGGLSVRASR
+645 MAAGLSVRASR

-668 ETVHL
+668 ETVRL
-673 LNKAAQHAEG
+673 LNKAKQHAEG

-690 ICGRLAREGAVDAL
+690 ICGRLAAEGTVDAM
-704 TGNFIS
+704 TGNFSS

-723 VSHYG
+723 VNHYG
-728 EIVSMAG
+728 DIVSMAG

-750 ICVALSRLNG
+750 IRTALPHLDG